1 VKSKHGEYKIIN
13 HDAHNMLTSKF
24 GTFKQKI
31 VFTIGF
37 AGGFYAG
44 LEKIKNVKPIYLP
57 L

>member
-1 VKSKHGEYKIIN
+1 VKSKHGKYKIIN
-13 HDAHNMLTSKF
+13 HDAYNMLTSKF
-24 GTFKQKI
+24 GTLKKI
-31 VFTIGF
+31 TIGF